1 MIGKLKW
8 LVGFGAGYVLGARAG
23 RERYDQIA
31 GKAQEM
37 WSDPRVQAKADQAQ
51 QLVKEKADQAQQV
64 VKEKVGEKTSGNGSR
79 LGFACRVR
87 RERSQRD
94 HPVADQLRLRLP
106 LWHRRCEVVV
116 SQTTEPAARS
126 ALPRLPPAM
135 SPRPASWSLGSPTR
149 CPSWCA
155 TSSAWHSSR

>member
-51 QLVKEKADQAQQV
+51 QLVMEKADQAQQV
-64 VKEKVGEKTSGNGSR
+64 VKEKVWERTSGNGSGAGSR
-79 LGFACRVR
+79 AASGASTSSGTT
-87 RERSQRD
+87 RSQTS
-94 HPVADQLRLRLP
+94 PG
-106 LWHRRCEVVV
+106 
-116 SQTTEPAARS
+116 SRS
-126 ALPRLPPAM
+126 GAGTAK
-135 SPRPASWSLGSPTR
+135 
-149 CPSWCA
+149 
-155 TSSAWHSSR
+155 SS

>member
-51 QLVKEKADQAQQV
+51 QLVKAKADRAQQV
-64 VKEKVGEKTSGNGSR
+64 VQEKVAEKTSGNGTGSGSHAASGASASGATQSR
-79 LGFACRVR
+79 ASSGS
-87 RERSQRD
+87 RSGTGT
-94 HPVADQLRLRLP
+94 AK
-106 LWHRRCEVVV
+106 
-116 SQTTEPAARS
+116 
-126 ALPRLPPAM
+126 
-135 SPRPASWSLGSPTR
+135 
-149 CPSWCA
+149 
-155 TSSAWHSSR
+155 SS

>member
-51 QLVKEKADQAQQV
+51 QLVMEKADQAQQV
-64 VKEKVGEKTSGNGSR
+64 VKEKVGEKTSGNGTGSGSASR
-79 LGFACRVR
+79 AASGASASSGST
-87 RERSQRD
+87 RSQ
-94 HPVADQLRLRLP
+94 
-106 LWHRRCEVVV
+106 
-116 SQTTEPAARS
+116 
-126 ALPRLPPAM
+126 
-135 SPRPASWSLGSPTR
+135 
-149 CPSWCA
+149 
-155 TSSAWHSSR
+155 TSSGSGTGAAKSS

>member
-51 QLVKEKADQAQQV
+51 QLVMEKADQAQQV
-64 VKEKVGEKTSGNGSR
+64 VKEKVGEKTSSNGSGSR
-79 LGFACRVR
+79 AASGASASSGTT
-87 RERSQRD
+87 RSR
-94 HPVADQLRLRLP
+94 
-106 LWHRRCEVVV
+106 
-116 SQTTEPAARS
+116 T
-126 ALPRLPPAM
+126 
-135 SPRPASWSLGSPTR
+135 SPGS
-149 CPSWCA
+149 
-155 TSSAWHSSR
+155 SSGTGTAQSS